1 MSLEQLPD
9 NSRVWF
15 FGSDRLLTDKE
26 KSELSIELR
35 EFVSSWKAHGAE
47 LAASFEIL
55 HDCIL
60 IVAVDEGVTPP
71 TGCSIDKVFKLLEKQ
86 PSNWFNRLLI
96 WRAFCNTAKIY
107 SLDDLRLALKNG
119 EVDDETLIINSTV
132 SNLTEVKKSLYI
144 AINESWVSSKL
155 IKEYEG

>member
-1 MSLEQLPD
+1 MSLERLPD

-15 FGSDRLLTDKE
+15 FGSDRLLNDEE
-26 KSELSIELR
+26 KSSLSIELQ

-47 LAASFEIL
+47 LAASYEIL

-60 IVAVDEGVTPP
+60 IVSVDESVTPP

-86 PSNWFNRLLI
+86 ASNWFNRLLI

-107 SLDDLRLALKNG
+107 TVDELQLALRTG
-119 EVDDETLIINSTV
+119 EVDRDTIIINSTV
-132 SNLTEVKKSLYI
+132 RSLTEVRKSLYI
-144 AINESWVSSKL
+144 SINDSWVSSKL
-155 IKEYEG
+155 VE

>member
-1 MSLEQLPD
+1 MSLERLPD

-15 FGSDRLLTDKE
+15 FGSDRLLNDEE
-26 KSELSIELR
+26 KSSLSIELQ

-60 IVAVDEGVTPP
+60 IVAVDESVTPP

-86 PSNWFNRLLI
+86 ASNWFNRLLI

-107 SLDDLRLALKNG
+107 TVDELQLALRTG
-119 EVDDETLIINSTV
+119 EVDRDTIIINSTV
-132 SNLTEVKKSLYI
+132 RSLTEVRKSLYI
-144 AINESWVSSKL
+144 SINDSWVSSKL
-155 IKEYEG
+155 VE

>member
-1 MSLEQLPD
+1 MSLERLPD

-15 FGSDRLLTDKE
+15 FGSDRLLNDEE
-26 KSELSIELR
+26 KSSLSIELQ

-60 IVAVDEGVTPP
+60 IVAVDESVTPP

-86 PSNWFNRLLI
+86 ASNWFNRLLI

-107 SLDDLRLALKNG
+107 TVDELQLALEAS
-119 EVDDETLIINSTV
+119 EVDRDTIIINSTV
-132 SNLTEVKKSLYI
+132 RSLTEVRKSLYI
-144 AINESWVSSKL
+144 SINDSWVSSKL
-155 IKEYEG
+155 VE

>member
-1 MSLEQLPD
+1 MSLERLPD

-15 FGSDRLLTDKE
+15 FGSDRLLNDEE
-26 KSELSIELR
+26 KSSLSIELQ

-60 IVAVDEGVTPP
+60 IVAVDESITPP

-86 PSNWFNRLLI
+86 ASNWFNRLLI

-107 SLDDLRLALKNG
+107 TVDELQLALSTG
-119 EVDDETLIINSTV
+119 ELDRGTIIINSTV
-132 SNLTEVKKSLYI
+132 RSLTEVRKSLYI
-144 AINESWVSSKL
+144 SINDSWVSSKL
-155 IKEYEG
+155 VE

>member
-1 MSLEQLPD
+1 MSLERLPD

-15 FGSDRLLTDKE
+15 FGSDRLLNDEE
-26 KSELSIELR
+26 KSSLSVELQ

-60 IVAVDEGVTPP
+60 IVAVDESVTPP

-86 PSNWFNRLLI
+86 ASNWFNRLLI

-107 SLDDLRLALKNG
+107 TVDELQLALSTG
-119 EVDDETLIINSTV
+119 EVDRDTIIINSTV
-132 SNLTEVKKSLYI
+132 RSLTEVRKSLYI
-144 AINESWVSSKL
+144 SINDSWVYSKL
-155 IKEYEG
+155 VE

>member
-1 MSLEQLPD
+1 MSLERLPD

-15 FGSDRLLTDKE
+15 FGSDRLLNDEE
-26 KSELSIELR
+26 KSSLSIELQ

-60 IVAVDEGVTPP
+60 IVAVDESVTPP

-86 PSNWFNRLLI
+86 ASNWFNRLLI

-107 SLDDLRLALKNG
+107 TVDELQLALSTG
-119 EVDDETLIINSTV
+119 EVDRDTIIINSTV
-132 SNLTEVKKSLYI
+132 RSLTEVRKSLYI
-144 AINESWVSSKL
+144 SINDSWVSSKL
-155 IKEYEG
+155 VE

>member
-1 MSLEQLPD
+1 MSLERLPD

-15 FGSDRLLTDKE
+15 FGSDRLLNDEE
-26 KSELSIELR
+26 KSFLSIELQ
-35 EFVSSWKAHGAE
+35 EFISSWKAHGAE

-60 IVAVDEGVTPP
+60 IVAIDESVTPP

-86 PSNWFNRLLI
+86 ASNWFNRLLI

-107 SLDDLRLALKNG
+107 TVDELQLALKSG
-119 EVDDETLIINSTV
+119 EVDRDTIIINSTV
-132 SNLTEVKKSLYI
+132 RSLTEVRKSLYI
-144 AINESWVSSKL
+144 SINDSWVSSKL
-155 IKEYEG
+155 VE

>member
-1 MSLEQLPD
+1 MSLERLPD

-15 FGSDRLLTDKE
+15 FGSDQLLNDEE
-26 KSELSIELR
+26 KSSLSIELQ

-60 IVAVDEGVTPP
+60 IVSVDESVTPP

-86 PSNWFNRLLI
+86 ASNWFNRLLI

-107 SLDDLRLALKNG
+107 TVDELQLALRTG
-119 EVDDETLIINSTV
+119 EVDRDTIIINSTV
-132 SNLTEVKKSLYI
+132 RSLTEVRKSLYI
-144 AINESWVSSKL
+144 SINDSWVSSKL
-155 IKEYEG
+155 AE

>member
-1 MSLEQLPD
+1 MSLERLPD

-15 FGSDRLLTDKE
+15 FGSDRLLNDEE
-26 KSELSIELR
+26 KSSLSIELQ

-60 IVAVDEGVTPP
+60 IVAVDESVTPP

-86 PSNWFNRLLI
+86 ASNWFNRLLI

-107 SLDDLRLALKNG
+107 TVDELQLALKSG
-119 EVDDETLIINSTV
+119 EVDRDTIIINSTV
-132 SNLTEVKKSLYI
+132 RSLTEVRKSLYI
-144 AINESWVSSKL
+144 SINDSWVSSKL
-155 IKEYEG
+155 VE

>member
-1 MSLEQLPD
+1 MSLERLPD

-15 FGSDRLLTDKE
+15 FGSDRLLNDEE
-26 KSELSIELR
+26 KSSLSIELQ

-47 LAASFEIL
+47 LVASFEIL

-60 IVAVDEGVTPP
+60 IVAVDESVTPP

-86 PSNWFNRLLI
+86 ASNWFNRLLI

-107 SLDDLRLALKNG
+107 TVDELQLALSTG
-119 EVDDETLIINSTV
+119 ELDRDTIIINSTV
-132 SNLTEVKKSLYI
+132 RSLTEVRKSLYI
-144 AINESWVSSKL
+144 SINDSWVYSKL
-155 IKEYEG
+155 VE

>member
-1 MSLEQLPD
+1 MSLERLPD

-15 FGSDRLLTDKE
+15 FGSDRLLNDEE
-26 KSELSIELR
+26 KSSLSIELQ

-60 IVAVDEGVTPP
+60 IVAVDENVTPP

-86 PSNWFNRLLI
+86 ASNWFNRLLI

-107 SLDDLRLALKNG
+107 TVDELQLALEAG
-119 EVDDETLIINSTV
+119 EVDRDTIIINSTV
-132 SNLTEVKKSLYI
+132 RSLTEVRKSLYI
-144 AINESWVSSKL
+144 SINDSWVSSKL
-155 IKEYEG
+155 VE

>member
-1 MSLEQLPD
+1 MSLERLPD

-15 FGSDRLLTDKE
+15 FGSDRLLNDEE
-26 KSELSIELR
+26 KSSLFIELQ

-55 HDCIL
+55 HDCML
-60 IVAVDEGVTPP
+60 IVAVDESVTPP

-86 PSNWFNRLLI
+86 ASNWFNRLLI

-107 SLDDLRLALKNG
+107 TVDELQLALKSG
-119 EVDDETLIINSTV
+119 EVDRDTIIINSTV
-132 SNLTEVKKSLYI
+132 RSLTEVRKSLYI
-144 AINESWVSSKL
+144 SINDSWVSSKL
-155 IKEYEG
+155 VE

>member
-1 MSLEQLPD
+1 MSLERLPD

-15 FGSDRLLTDKE
+15 FGSDRLLNDEE
-26 KSELSIELR
+26 KSSLSIELQQ
-35 EFVSSWKAHGAE
+35 FLSSWKAHGAE

-60 IVAVDEGVTPP
+60 ILAVDESVTPP

-86 PSNWFNRLLI
+86 ASNWFNRLLI

-107 SLDDLRLALKNG
+107 TVDELQLALSTG
-119 EVDDETLIINSTV
+119 EVDRDTIIINSTV
-132 SNLTEVKKSLYI
+132 RSLTEVRKSLYI
-144 AINESWVSSKL
+144 SINDSWVSSKL
-155 IKEYEG
+155 VE

>member
-1 MSLEQLPD
+1 MSLERLPD

-15 FGSDRLLTDKE
+15 FGSDRLLNDEE
-26 KSELSIELR
+26 KSSLSIELQ

-47 LAASFEIL
+47 LAASYEIL

-60 IVAVDEGVTPP
+60 IVAVDESVTPP

-86 PSNWFNRLLI
+86 ASNWFNRLLI

-107 SLDDLRLALKNG
+107 TVDELQLSLEAG
-119 EVDDETLIINSTV
+119 EVDRDTIIINSTV
-132 SNLTEVKKSLYI
+132 RLLTEVRKSLYI
-144 AINESWVSSKL
+144 SINDSWVSSKL
-155 IKEYEG
+155 VE

>member
-1 MSLEQLPD
+1 MSLERLPD

-15 FGSDRLLTDKE
+15 FGSDRLLNDEE
-26 KSELSIELR
+26 KSSLSIELQ

-60 IVAVDEGVTPP
+60 IVAVDENVTPP

-86 PSNWFNRLLI
+86 ASNWFNRLLI

-107 SLDDLRLALKNG
+107 TVDGLQLALEAG
-119 EVDDETLIINSTV
+119 EVDRDTIIINSTV
-132 SNLTEVKKSLYI
+132 RSLTEVRKSLYI
-144 AINESWVSSKL
+144 SINDSWVSSKL
-155 IKEYEG
+155 VE

>member
-1 MSLEQLPD
+1 MSLERLPD

-15 FGSDRLLTDKE
+15 FGSDRLLNDEE
-26 KSELSIELR
+26 KSSLSIELQ

-60 IVAVDEGVTPP
+60 IVAIDESVTPP

-86 PSNWFNRLLI
+86 ASNWFNRLLI

-107 SLDDLRLALKNG
+107 TVDELQLALSTG
-119 EVDDETLIINSTV
+119 ELDRGTIIINSTV
-132 SNLTEVKKSLYI
+132 RSLTEVRKSLYI
-144 AINESWVSSKL
+144 SINDSWVSSKL
-155 IKEYEG
+155 VE

>member
-1 MSLEQLPD
+1 MSLERLPD

-15 FGSDRLLTDKE
+15 FGSDRLLNDEE
-26 KSELSIELR
+26 KSSLSIELQ

-60 IVAVDEGVTPP
+60 IVAVDESVTPP

-86 PSNWFNRLLI
+86 ASNWFNRLLI

-107 SLDDLRLALKNG
+107 TVDELQLALSTG
-119 EVDDETLIINSTV
+119 ELDRDTIIINSTV
-132 SNLTEVKKSLYI
+132 RSLTEVRKSLYI
-144 AINESWVSSKL
+144 SINDSWVSSKL
-155 IKEYEG
+155 VE

>member
-1 MSLEQLPD
+1 MSLERLPD

-15 FGSDRLLTDKE
+15 FGSDRLLNDEE
-26 KSELSIELR
+26 KSSLSIELQ

-60 IVAVDEGVTPP
+60 IVSVDESVTPP

-86 PSNWFNRLLI
+86 ASNWFNRLLI

-107 SLDDLRLALKNG
+107 TVDELQLALRTG
-119 EVDDETLIINSTV
+119 EVDRDTIIINSTV
-132 SNLTEVKKSLYI
+132 RVLTEVRKSLYI
-144 AINESWVSSKL
+144 SINDSWVSSKL
-155 IKEYEG
+155 VE

>member
-1 MSLEQLPD
+1 MSLERLPD

-15 FGSDRLLTDKE
+15 FGSDRLLNDEE
-26 KSELSIELR
+26 KSSLSIELQ

-60 IVAVDEGVTPP
+60 IVSVDESVTPP

-86 PSNWFNRLLI
+86 ASNWFNRLLI

-107 SLDDLRLALKNG
+107 TVDELQLALRTG
-119 EVDDETLIINSTV
+119 EVDRDTIIINSTV
-132 SNLTEVKKSLYI
+132 RSLTEVRKSLYI
-144 AINESWVSSKL
+144 SINDSWVSSKL
-155 IKEYEG
+155 VE

>member
-1 MSLEQLPD
+1 MSLERLPD

-15 FGSDRLLTDKE
+15 FGSDRLLNDEE
-26 KSELSIELR
+26 KSSLSIELQ

-60 IVAVDEGVTPP
+60 IVAVDESVTPP

-86 PSNWFNRLLI
+86 ASNWFNRLLI

-107 SLDDLRLALKNG
+107 TVDELQLALSTG
-119 EVDDETLIINSTV
+119 ELDRDTIIINSTV
-132 SNLTEVKKSLYI
+132 RSLTEVRKCLYI
-144 AINESWVSSKL
+144 SINDSWVSSKL
-155 IKEYEG
+155 VE

>member
-1 MSLEQLPD
+1 MSLERLPD

-15 FGSDRLLTDKE
+15 FGSDRLLNDEE
-26 KSELSIELR
+26 KRSLSIELQ

-60 IVAVDEGVTPP
+60 IVSVDESVTPP

-86 PSNWFNRLLI
+86 ASNWFNRLLI

-107 SLDDLRLALKNG
+107 TVDELQLALRTG
-119 EVDDETLIINSTV
+119 EVDRDTIIINSTV
-132 SNLTEVKKSLYI
+132 RSLTEVRKSLYI
-144 AINESWVSSKL
+144 SINDSWVSSKL
-155 IKEYEG
+155 VE

>member
-1 MSLEQLPD
+1 MSLERLPD

-15 FGSDRLLTDKE
+15 FGSDQLLNDEE
-26 KSELSIELR
+26 KSSLSIELQ

-60 IVAVDEGVTPP
+60 IVAVDENITPP

-86 PSNWFNRLLI
+86 AINWFNRLLI

-107 SLDDLRLALKNG
+107 TIDELRLALEDG
-119 EVDDETLIINSTV
+119 EVDRETLIINPTV
-132 SNLTEVKKSLYI
+132 PTLKEVKESLYI
-144 AINESWVSSKL
+144 SINDSWVSTKL
-155 IKEYEG
+155 VKQI

>member
-1 MSLEQLPD
+1 MSLERLPD

-15 FGSDRLLTDKE
+15 FGSDQLLNDEE
-26 KSELSIELR
+26 KSSLSIELQ

-60 IVAVDEGVTPP
+60 IVAVDESVTPP

-86 PSNWFNRLLI
+86 ASNWFNRLLI

-107 SLDDLRLALKNG
+107 TVDELQLALSTG
-119 EVDDETLIINSTV
+119 ELDRDTIIINSTV
-132 SNLTEVKKSLYI
+132 RSLTEVRKSLYI
-144 AINESWVSSKL
+144 SINDSWVYSKL
-155 IKEYEG
+155 VE

>member
-1 MSLEQLPD
+1 MSLERLPD

-15 FGSDRLLTDKE
+15 FGSDRLLNDEE
-26 KSELSIELR
+26 KRSLSIELQ

-60 IVAVDEGVTPP
+60 IVAVDESVTPP

-86 PSNWFNRLLI
+86 ASNWFNRLLI

-107 SLDDLRLALKNG
+107 TVDELQLALEAG
-119 EVDDETLIINSTV
+119 EVDRDTIIINSRV
-132 SNLTEVKKSLYI
+132 RSLTEVRKSLYI
-144 AINESWVSSKL
+144 SINDSWVSSKL
-155 IKEYEG
+155 VE

>member
-1 MSLEQLPD
+1 MSLERLPD

-15 FGSDRLLTDKE
+15 FGSDRLLNDEE
-26 KSELSIELR
+26 KSSLFIELQ

-60 IVAVDEGVTPP
+60 IVAVDESVTPP

-86 PSNWFNRLLI
+86 ASNWFNRLLI

-107 SLDDLRLALKNG
+107 TVDELQLALRTG
-119 EVDDETLIINSTV
+119 EVDRDTIIINSTV
-132 SNLTEVKKSLYI
+132 RSLTEVRKSLYI
-144 AINESWVSSKL
+144 SINDSWVSSKL
-155 IKEYEG
+155 VE

>member
-1 MSLEQLPD
+1 MSLERLPD

-15 FGSDRLLTDKE
+15 FGSDRLLNDEE
-26 KSELSIELR
+26 KSSLSIELQ

-60 IVAVDEGVTPP
+60 IVAVDESVTPP

-86 PSNWFNRLLI
+86 ASNWFNRLLI

-107 SLDDLRLALKNG
+107 TVDELQLALSTG
-119 EVDDETLIINSTV
+119 ELDRGTIIINSTV
-132 SNLTEVKKSLYI
+132 RSLTEVRKSLYI
-144 AINESWVSSKL
+144 SINDSWVSSKL
-155 IKEYEG
+155 VE

>member
-1 MSLEQLPD
+1 MSLERLPD

-15 FGSDRLLTDKE
+15 FGSDRLLNDEE
-26 KSELSIELR
+26 KSSLFIELQ

-55 HDCIL
+55 HDCML
-60 IVAVDEGVTPP
+60 IVAVDESVTPP

-86 PSNWFNRLLI
+86 ASNWFNRLLI

-107 SLDDLRLALKNG
+107 TVDELQLALKSG
-119 EVDDETLIINSTV
+119 EVDRDTIIINSTV
-132 SNLTEVKKSLYI
+132 RSLTEVRKSLYI
-144 AINESWVSSKL
+144 SINDSWVASKL
-155 IKEYEG
+155 LG

>member
-1 MSLEQLPD
+1 MSLERLPD

-15 FGSDRLLTDKE
+15 FGSDRLLNDEE
-26 KSELSIELR
+26 KSSLSIELQ

-60 IVAVDEGVTPP
+60 IVAVDENVTPP

-86 PSNWFNRLLI
+86 ASNWFNRLLI

-107 SLDDLRLALKNG
+107 TVDELQLALEAG
-119 EVDDETLIINSTV
+119 EVDRDTIIINSTV
-132 SNLTEVKKSLYI
+132 RSLTEVRKCLYI
-144 AINESWVSSKL
+144 SINDSWVSSKL
-155 IKEYEG
+155 VE

>member
-1 MSLEQLPD
+1 MSLERLPD

-15 FGSDRLLTDKE
+15 FGSDRLLNDEE
-26 KSELSIELR
+26 KSSLSIELQ

-60 IVAVDEGVTPP
+60 IVAVDESVTPP

-86 PSNWFNRLLI
+86 ASNWFNRLLI
-96 WRAFCNTAKIY
+96 WRAFCNTSKIY
-107 SLDDLRLALKNG
+107 TVDELQLALEAG
-119 EVDDETLIINSTV
+119 EVDRDTIIINSTV
-132 SNLTEVKKSLYI
+132 RSLTEVRKSLYI
-144 AINESWVSSKL
+144 SINDSWVSSKL
-155 IKEYEG
+155 VE

>member
-1 MSLEQLPD
+1 MSLERLPD

-15 FGSDRLLTDKE
+15 FGSDRLLNDEE
-26 KSELSIELR
+26 KSSLSIELQ

-60 IVAVDEGVTPP
+60 IVAVDENVTPP

-86 PSNWFNRLLI
+86 ASNWFNRLLI

-107 SLDDLRLALKNG
+107 TVDELQLALEAG
-119 EVDDETLIINSTV
+119 EVDRDTVIINSTV
-132 SNLTEVKKSLYI
+132 RSLTEVRKCLYI
-144 AINESWVSSKL
+144 SINDSWVSSKL
-155 IKEYEG
+155 VE

>member
-1 MSLEQLPD
+1 MSLERLPD

-15 FGSDRLLTDKE
+15 FGSDRLLNDEE
-26 KSELSIELR
+26 KRSLSIELQ

-60 IVAVDEGVTPP
+60 IVSVDESVTPP

-86 PSNWFNRLLI
+86 ASNWFNRLLI

-107 SLDDLRLALKNG
+107 TVDELQLALRTG
-119 EVDDETLIINSTV
+119 EVDRDTIIINSTV
-132 SNLTEVKKSLYI
+132 RSLTEVRKSLYI
-144 AINESWVSSKL
+144 SINDSWVASKL
-155 IKEYEG
+155 LG

>member
-1 MSLEQLPD
+1 MSLERLPD

-15 FGSDRLLTDKE
+15 FGSDRLLNDEE
-26 KSELSIELR
+26 KSSLFIELQ

-60 IVAVDEGVTPP
+60 IVSVDESVTPP

-86 PSNWFNRLLI
+86 ASNWFNRLLI

-107 SLDDLRLALKNG
+107 TVDELQLALKSG
-119 EVDDETLIINSTV
+119 EVDRDTIIINSTV
-132 SNLTEVKKSLYI
+132 RSLTEVRKSLYI
-144 AINESWVSSKL
+144 SINDSWVSSKL
-155 IKEYEG
+155 VE

>member
-1 MSLEQLPD
+1 MSLERLPD

-15 FGSDRLLTDKE
+15 FGSDRLLNDEE
-26 KSELSIELR
+26 KSSLSVELQ
-35 EFVSSWKAHGAE
+35 EFVSSWKAHGEE

-60 IVAVDEGVTPP
+60 IVAVDESVTPP

-86 PSNWFNRLLI
+86 ASNWFNRLLI

-107 SLDDLRLALKNG
+107 TVDELQLALEAG
-119 EVDDETLIINSTV
+119 EVDRDPIIINSTV
-132 SNLTEVKKSLYI
+132 RSLTEVRKSLYI
-144 AINESWVSSKL
+144 SINDSWVSSKL
-155 IKEYEG
+155 VE

>member
-1 MSLEQLPD
+1 MSLERLPD

-15 FGSDRLLTDKE
+15 FGSDRLLKDEE
-26 KSELSIELR
+26 KSSLSIELQ

-60 IVAVDEGVTPP
+60 IVAVDESVTPP

-86 PSNWFNRLLI
+86 ASNWFNRLLI

-107 SLDDLRLALKNG
+107 TVDELQLALEAS
-119 EVDDETLIINSTV
+119 EVDRDTIIINSTV
-132 SNLTEVKKSLYI
+132 RSLTEVRKSLYI
-144 AINESWVSSKL
+144 SINDSWVSSKL
-155 IKEYEG
+155 VE

>member
-1 MSLEQLPD
+1 MSLERLPD
-9 NSRVWF
+9 NSRVWL
-15 FGSDRLLTDKE
+15 FGSDRLLNDEE
-26 KSELSIELR
+26 KSSLSIELQ

-60 IVAVDEGVTPP
+60 IVAVDESVTPP

-86 PSNWFNRLLI
+86 ASNWFNRLLI

-107 SLDDLRLALKNG
+107 TVDELQLALEAS
-119 EVDDETLIINSTV
+119 EVDRDTIIINSTV
-132 SNLTEVKKSLYI
+132 RSLTEVRKSLYI
-144 AINESWVSSKL
+144 SINDSWVSSKL
-155 IKEYEG
+155 VE

>member
-1 MSLEQLPD
+1 MSLERLPD

-15 FGSDRLLTDKE
+15 FGSDRLLNDEE
-26 KSELSIELR
+26 KSSLSIELQ

-60 IVAVDEGVTPP
+60 IVAVDESVTPP

-86 PSNWFNRLLI
+86 ASNWFNRLLI

-107 SLDDLRLALKNG
+107 TVDELQLALSTG
-119 EVDDETLIINSTV
+119 ELDRDTIIINSTV
-132 SNLTEVKKSLYI
+132 RSLTEVRKSLYI
-144 AINESWVSSKL
+144 SINDSWVYSKL
-155 IKEYEG
+155 VE